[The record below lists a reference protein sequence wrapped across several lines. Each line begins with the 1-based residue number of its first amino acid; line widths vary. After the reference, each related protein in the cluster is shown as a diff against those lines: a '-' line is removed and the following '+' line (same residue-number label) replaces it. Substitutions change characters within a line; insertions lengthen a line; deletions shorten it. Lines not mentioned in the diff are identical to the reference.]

1 MALYSHIH
9 SFNKQHKFV
18 QVPVLGTRNTI
29 EAVSAFSGLHVVSY
43 QDSKKGNYSSMTL
56 YMSEVQEC
64 HRRIQAEN
72 LVEKEREN
80 IPNLDSD
87 IKEDFLEEGTHKL

>member
-1 MALYSHIH
+1 MNKIISRWLQEDRGVGYS
-9 SFNKQHKFV
+9 QDWHKFV

-64 HRRIQAEN
+64 HRRI
-72 LVEKEREN
+72 
-80 IPNLDSD
+80 
-87 IKEDFLEEGTHKL
+87 